1 MQFGI
6 CNEIFQGWSFA
17 ETFSFVAKTGY
28 DVVEIAPFTMGG
40 LVTDISGEERRKIR
54 EEAWR
59 AGVRISGL
67 HWVLAQ
73 TEGIFLNSPD
83 RATRFRSGAY
93 LGELVDCAADLGGT
107 RVILGSPKQRQ
118 VGEGTDYGAAWDWA
132 VETLGDAVKRAEDRG
147 VIICVEPL
155 GSSETNFINTA
166 AEARRF
172 AEAFSSGAIS
182 TILDVKAM
190 SSEGLTIP
198 EIIGESRGRFEYFH
212 ANDVNLKGPGFG
224 DVDYLPIVEALRGVG
239 YDGVISVEVF
249 LFEEGPKM
257 IAEKSLR
264 YLREVFGVEG

>member
-1 MQFGI
+1 M
-6 CNEIFQGWSFA
+6 
-17 ETFSFVAKTGY
+17 
-28 DVVEIAPFTMGG
+28 
-40 LVTDISGEERRKIR
+40 
-54 EEAWR
+54 
-59 AGVRISGL
+59 
-67 HWVLAQ
+67 
-73 TEGIFLNSPD
+73 
-83 RATRFRSGAY
+83 
-93 LGELVDCAADLGGT
+93 DCAADLGGT

-172 AEAFSSGAIS
+172 AEEFSSGAIS

-257 IAEKSLR
+257 IAERSLR